1 MYLRFTR
8 NSKLILFYKLLLW
21 YPSKADEIQSQQV
34 FLCLHC
40 GYASDIGAEGRA
52 RGCPPQP
59 PTTVTGLCMARLAA
73 TRFFFGQA
81 EAHTVA
87 YEFERRDISFEFQY
101 PGEDAVHT
109 PGSRY

>member
-52 RGCPPQP
+52 RGCPP
-59 PTTVTGLCMARLAA
+59 PTTHHCDRAMYVEVGCNQ
-73 TRFFFGQA
+73 FFFGQA